1 MGWQAF
7 LPLLIGCSAAIE
19 SPEAPVCPA
28 EIPTASAVAT
38 VEILPPEL
46 TNDPSAPVPIGIE
59 SFATQEVLQNA
70 STAVRSEISNANVRV
85 RIDGSAVHIE
95 VDGLGEQAAL
105 ARCEAVVRA
114 GLQANAKEAPSGLRE
129 QRDEAHRRMVELEQS
144 LSNVATPE
152 SGPTDPDAY
161 VSWAKEALSQL
172 TSSVGVPGALV
183 DRYEGRTLNVIR
195 ERWLEATQQHAELAA
210 SGRGSRHP
218 DVVVAERRRAAFEVW
233 LLKQKRQEGEALNAI
248 VAAWDQ
254 EDKRRV
260 PKLLAWQRAY
270 ARGAFAYLETAS
282 DPGAVAFVA
291 PVSLRLA
298 AHERAVLAIEEAMLE
313 PNCGPKHPSRF
324 VLRAR
329 AISVQDRFQR
339 ERALEVERLRR
350 RIGEL
355 DRARQATTTTASMDE
370 RTEMVRR
377 EREQLVGVILELDRR
392 AREAEQSVPRMRV
405 RDVCTLVPEG
415 RP

>member
-1 MGWQAF
+1 
-7 LPLLIGCSAAIE
+7 
-19 SPEAPVCPA
+19 VCP
-28 EIPTASAVAT
+28 EEVPTASAVAI
-38 VEILPPEL
+38 VELLPHEV
-46 TNDPSAPVPIGIE
+46 TSDPSAPVPIGIE
-59 SFATQEVLQNA
+59 SFATQEVLLNA

-85 RIDGSAVHIE
+85 HIEGSTVRIE

-152 SGPTDPDAY
+152 SGPTDPEAY
-161 VSWAKEALSQL
+161 VSWAKEALRQL

-183 DRYEGRTLNVIR
+183 DRYEGRTLHVIR

-218 DVVVAERRRAAFEVW
+218 DVIVAERRRTAFEAW
-233 LLKQKRQEGEALNAI
+233 FLKQKRQEAEALNAI

-260 PKLLAWQRAY
+260 PKPLAWQRAY
-270 ARGAFAYLETAS
+270 ARASLAYLEKAS
-282 DPGAVAFVA
+282 DPSAVAFVA
-291 PVSLRLA
+291 PVNLRLA
-298 AHERAVLAIEEAMLE
+298 AHERAVLAVEEAMLE
-313 PNCGPKHPSRF
+313 PNHGPKHPSRL
-324 VLRAR
+324 VLQAR
-329 AISVQDRFQR
+329 AIRVQDRFER

-355 DRARQATTTTASMDE
+355 DRARQASTAPASMDE
-370 RTEMVRR
+370 RTEMVRK
-377 EREQLVGVILELDRR
+377 EREHLVGVILELDRR
-392 AREAEQSVPRMRV
+392 ELEAEQSVPRMRV
-405 RDVCTLVPEG
+405 RDVCAPDRDE